1 MSAHVHPFRSPVR
14 PRHLTQRGGERQSQP
29 RIDRSH
35 ALCYP
40 TSAHRLLLPP
50 GNQKATDDTLM
61 VGTTTQP
68 NCFRFVPVLLAG
80 VIACSTF
87 LMLSPGAASAKAKPA
102 KAPRP
107 EPELKVLEL
116 KISPVPYTVSA
127 GSLEFSAVVQLPKEL
142 DGATILEVSSLVTSP
157 SKTSIRFLSLRKP
170 LERPV
175 ATPISTEPPKV
186 SIVLTWD
193 GNDHTKAPAEAG
205 TYHFELRAKLLSN
218 GDKGP
223 RTLMVSWPKRGTLEV
238 K

>member
-1 MSAHVHPFRSPVR
+1 M
-14 PRHLTQRGGERQSQP
+14 L
-29 RIDRSH
+29 
-35 ALCYP
+35 
-40 TSAHRLLLPP
+40 
-50 GNQKATDDTLM
+50 
-61 VGTTTQP
+61 GTTTQP
-68 NCFRFVPVLLAG
+68 TCFRLVSAVLAWTIAG
-80 VIACSTF
+80 S
-87 LMLSPGAASAKAKPA
+87 MLSLLSLGTASAKSKPA

-116 KISPVPYTVSA
+116 RISPTPYTVSA

-170 LERPV
+170 LESPA
-175 ATPISTEPPKV
+175 ATPVSAEPSKV
-186 SIVLTWD
+186 SVVLTWD
-193 GNDHTKAPAEAG
+193 GMDHTKSPAEAG

-238 K
+238 R